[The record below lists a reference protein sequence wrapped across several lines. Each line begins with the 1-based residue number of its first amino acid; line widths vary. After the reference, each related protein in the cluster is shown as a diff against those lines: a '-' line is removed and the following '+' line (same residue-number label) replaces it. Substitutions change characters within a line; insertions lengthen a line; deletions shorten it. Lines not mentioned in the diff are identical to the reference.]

1 MIKHSPAER
10 YLKALIVHPAV
21 YDNSYIKDIAREL
34 SLDLL
39 GDWYLTYL
47 RKVLKP
53 PNPFYPEDPGHEASQ
68 RYLLQEQL
76 EYVFQQDEHMK
87 KATRLLCR
95 PRAREL
101 AETMVLGGA
110 PDHAIAAALAKRFQ
124 FRCEPLAITRFRY
137 YYWDITLLTSV
148 EMRALLDMRHQE
160 LLTTGDK
167 DLQSQYPA
175 LHRQRYTDPR
185 VVAAKVPNSPLMSM
199 VAQTHM
205 GFSVKKTD
213 VSELAGSAKVSAIR
227 RLSEYIEIG
236 GPQNI
241 QMANTLAITAEILGR
256 IEKEVSNPEDQL
268 RSDLQRI
275 AIATTPNVVP
285 TLAKLSNGNHTTD
298 LGVKPEVQDA
308 EFIDDDDEDT

>member
-10 YLKALIVHPAV
+10 YLKALIVHPAT
-21 YDNSYIKDIAREL
+21 YDNQYIKDIAREL
-34 SLDLL
+34 SLDVL
-39 GDWYLTYL
+39 GDWYLTQL
-47 RKVLKP
+47 RSRMKP
-53 PNPFYPEDPGHEASQ
+53 PKLFYPEDPGHVASQ

-101 AETMVLGGA
+101 AETMILGGA
-110 PDHAIAAALAKRFQ
+110 PDHAVAASLGKRFQ

-137 YYWDITLLTSV
+137 YYWDISLLDSV
-148 EMRALLDMRHQE
+148 EMRALLDLRHQD
-160 LLTTGDK
+160 LLNVGDK
-167 DLQSQYPA
+167 DIQAQYPA

-185 VVAAKVPNSPLMSM
+185 VVAAKLPHSPLMGLI
-199 VAQTHM
+199 AQTHL
-205 GFSVKKTD
+205 GFAVKKTD
-213 VSELAGSAKVSAIR
+213 ISELASSAKVSAIR
-227 RLSEYIEIG
+227 RVSEYLELG

-285 TLAKLSNGNHTTD
+285 TLAALSDGNHTTD

-308 EFIDDDDEDT
+308 EFIDDDNEDT